1 MAAPT
6 VKLLGGVKWVQN
18 HRDSGDGFD
27 RGNFTSIETNGAS
40 FVVVFKPLRNGIGD
54 AWDALV
60 DLGTQ
65 GLAVGVRNSSGAITV
80 FRKGTRYEY
89 GDAAAIPDGQTTI
102 LSCIFQEDGS
112 FKIYA
117 NGVQIVDN
125 TSTGDANLPLNP
137 IIPWYA
143 GAPQS
148 NNWASHINLGRTN
161 GAGWASENGYI
172 GDVFVY
178 TSALSDT
185 DRMQLE
191 ADLTTKFITNATLGY
206 TITASAG
213 PNGSIDPSGATP
225 VIQGENLTYTITQGT
240 GAVVADVLVDGV
252 SVGPVNSY
260 TFASVSADH
269 TIDATFLALPN
280 QTIEAS
286 SGANGSISPSGV
298 LSVVADSSQTF
309 TITPDPDFKVDAVLV
324 DGVSVGPVTSYTFA
338 HVVTAHTIAASF
350 KSVFLNGFAQGYAR
364 MLPMT
369 FGSYVGAETLVNFPA
384 LVRLSE
390 AIPGFL
396 YGDVLSNGADLR
408 FTAADG
414 TELSYEID
422 TWNPD
427 GESLIWVQV
436 PAFMNGTTIKM
447 FYGKSGDTPP
457 AYTLDGATWSEGY
470 HGVWHMNTA
479 GAADAGQ
486 NALDATGVG
495 NLTAASGQIGTAQ
508 AITNPGADYARTPG
522 FTVGQ
527 KITVS
532 TWVQGVNG
540 MSVFPRIITNNYGNS
555 YYLGGD
561 GSTPRQWLFI
571 VNGNFYAAPTP
582 IAEDGTW
589 QYAAA
594 TFENGTSSFYINGVY
609 VGGNTGI
616 GLPADNSSSW
626 GFGANSGGGE
636 GFKGSMDEV
645 HRSAQQGHRP
655 VQLRP
660 ASHARPNRPGLYG
673 LDFHG
678 PADVDARP
686 RRDSGRRRAGRLCGD
701 RGGYAHRQ
709 QASARDEV
717 IRARGGA
724 VI

>member
-1 MAAPT
+1 M
-6 VKLLGGVKWVQN
+6 
-18 HRDSGDGFD
+18 
-27 RGNFTSIETNGAS
+27 
-40 FVVVFKPLRNGIGD
+40 
-54 AWDALV
+54 
-60 DLGTQ
+60 
-65 GLAVGVRNSSGAITV
+65 
-80 FRKGTRYEY
+80 
-89 GDAAAIPDGQTTI
+89 
-102 LSCIFQEDGS
+102 SCIFQEDGS

-350 KSVFLNGFAQGYAR
+350 KSVFLNGFAYAR

-457 AYTLDGATWSEGY
+457 AYALDGSTWSEGY

-479 GAADAGQ
+479 GAADAGP
-486 NALDATGVG
+486 NTLDASGVG
-495 NLTAASGQIGTAQ
+495 QLTAASGQIGTAQ

-522 FTVGQ
+522 FMVGQ

-540 MSVFPRIITNNYGNS
+540 MSGFPRIVTNNYGNS
-555 YYLGGD
+555 YSLGGD

-594 TFENGTSSFYINGVY
+594 TFENGTSRLYINGVY

-616 GLPADNSSSW
+616 GLPADNSSAW

-645 HRSAQQGHRP
+645 RISAVSRSADWIKAEYDNQFD
-655 VQLRP
+655 P
-660 ASHARPNRPGLYG
+660 AAFLAFGTIETGGATDTYASWILGYPSLTGPNALPG
-673 LDFHG
+673 
-678 PADVDARP
+678 ADPDHDGMNNREEYAFALNPTLGSSVNPITAP
-686 RRDSGRRRAGRLCGD
+686 INKTTGRFSYTRRATPALTGLVYTVWTSTDLRTWTRDPG
-701 RGGYAHRQ
+701 AI
-709 QASARDEV
+709 QAA
-717 IRARGGA
+717 GA
-724 VI
+724 PVGSVETVAVTLTGSKPLLATKLFVRVEAQ